1 MRPRVCEG
9 AAAAVGLQLSWEQ
22 RASPISWPFVS
33 VSPPPPLTGR
43 SGGAFVTG
51 EPLIKFPSPP
61 LTLLLEPGGTVVVVE
76 LRVVGLSDS

>member
-9 AAAAVGLQLSWEQ
+9 AAAAAVGLQLSWEQ

-33 VSPPPPLTGR
+33 VRPPLTGR